1 MIEKFKDKT
10 YQPQKQ
16 TDTVSQL
23 RTLFIA
29 LLITSSDNFRK
40 VSPAVFGPATL
51 LNINSIVLLLRVNF
65 LKFSKNI

>member
-1 MIEKFKDKT
+1 MIEKFMDKI

-40 VSPAVFGPATL
+40 VFSVVFGLATL